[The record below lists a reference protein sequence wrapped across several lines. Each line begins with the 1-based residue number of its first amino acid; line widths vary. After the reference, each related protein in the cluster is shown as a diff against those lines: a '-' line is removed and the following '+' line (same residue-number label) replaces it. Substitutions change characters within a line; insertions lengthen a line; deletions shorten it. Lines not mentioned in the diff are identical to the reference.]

1 MNKDRK
7 RAIVKAGHLRESFC
21 CGSIRDNGAYIR
33 LRTGQVARNREGD
46 LRYDCFKVFVSKS
59 SDGFDFKRKKKH
71 IYSLSL
77 FFLFFFEGL
86 ISSFISITLA
96 PGNSLIRKMSAFQ
109 DDPLLFHPKG
119 QDALNY
125 GVELSY

>member
-1 MNKDRK
+1 M
-7 RAIVKAGHLRESFC
+7 
-21 CGSIRDNGAYIR
+21 
-33 LRTGQVARNREGD
+33 T
-46 LRYDCFKVFVSKS
+46 VSKFLFLKVLM
-59 SDGFDFKRKKKH
+59 GLILKEKKNTF
-71 IYSLSL
+71 IAYLFS
-77 FFLFFFEGL
+77 FFLFFFFEGL

>member
-1 MNKDRK
+1 M
-7 RAIVKAGHLRESFC
+7 
-21 CGSIRDNGAYIR
+21 
-33 LRTGQVARNREGD
+33 T
-46 LRYDCFKVFVSKS
+46 VSKLLFLKVLM
-59 SDGFDFKRKKKH
+59 GLILKEKKH